1 MATIIL
7 PGGSGYLGSALA
19 QRLVDRGDEVV
30 VLTRRAVGS
39 ERPRVRQV
47 HWDGATVGDWAREL
61 DGADAIV
68 HLAGKRVD
76 CRPTRRNID
85 ELIRS
90 RVQSV
95 RAVGDALARCERPPT
110 TWVQLSTMA
119 VYGDAGDQVIDE
131 SVPPSGIG
139 PRQMVT
145 VALAWEAAYHQATA
159 QVDRSV
165 LLRAGIALGGDDDP
179 ATARLRQLVRLRAGG
194 PVAGG
199 GQWVSWLALDD
210 LLRIIQRSLDDPAT
224 RGTYLA
230 TSPNPVTNRQMMAT
244 YRRLL
249 DVDLGLPAPAV
260 ATRLGAWAMGSDPA
274 LALTGRRGI
283 PARLL
288 DHGFQFHTT
297 DFEQAAATALHG
309 AASTNATGGTEVDR

>member
-1 MATIIL
+1 MGRVIL

-19 QRLVDRGDEVV
+19 QRLVDRGDDVV
-30 VLTRRAVGS
+30 VLTRQRAGS
-39 ERPRVRQV
+39 GQHRGVRQV
-47 HWDGATVGDWAREL
+47 HWDGETVGDWAQEL

-76 CRPTRRNID
+76 CRPTQDNID

-95 RAVGDALARCERPPT
+95 RAVGDALRGCDQPPS

-119 VYGDAGDQVIDE
+119 IYGDTGDQVLDE

-159 QVDRSV
+159 EVERSV
-165 LLRAGIALGGDDDP
+165 LLRAGIALGGEDDP

-199 GQWVSWLALDD
+199 DQWVSWLALDD
-210 LLRIIQRSLDDPAT
+210 LLRILLRSLDDPAA
-224 RGTYLA
+224 RGMYLA
-230 TSPNPVTNRQMMAT
+230 TSPHPVNNREMMAT

-249 DVDLGLPAPAV
+249 GVKVGLPAPAL
-260 ATRLGAWAMGSDPA
+260 ATRVGAWAMGSDPA

-288 DHGFQFHTT
+288 DEGFEFQTT
-297 DFEQAAATALHG
+297 DFEQAAATAL
-309 AASTNATGGTEVDR
+309 DRA

>member
-1 MATIIL
+1 MARIIL
-7 PGGSGYLGSALA
+7 PGGSGYLGTALA
-19 QRLVDRGDEVV
+19 QRLVDRGDDVV
-30 VLTRRAVGS
+30 VLTRQAAGVSQLG
-39 ERPRVRQV
+39 VRHV
-47 HWDGATVGDWAREL
+47 HWDGVTVGAWAAEL

-76 CRPTRRNID
+76 CRPTRNNID

-95 RAVGDALARCERPPT
+95 RAVGEALARCDRPPA
-110 TWVQLSTMA
+110 TWIQLSTMA
-119 VYGDAGDQVIDE
+119 IYGDAGDQILDE
-131 SVPPSGIG
+131 SVPLPGTG

-145 VALAWEAAYHQATA
+145 VALAWEAAYHQATT
-159 QVDRSV
+159 QVDRAV
-165 LLRAGIALGGDDDP
+165 LLRAGIALGGEDDP

-199 GQWVSWLALDD
+199 RQWVSWLALDD
-210 LLRIIQRSLDDPAT
+210 LLRIILRSLDDASA
-224 RGTYLA
+224 RGMYLA

-249 DVDLGLPAPAV
+249 GVGLGLPAPAL

-288 DHGFQFHTT
+288 DEGFDFHTT
-297 DFEQAAATALHG
+297 DFAEAAATALG
-309 AASTNATGGTEVDR
+309 RAPRA

>member
-1 MATIIL
+1 MGRIIL

-30 VLTRRAVGS
+30 VLTRQTAGS
-39 ERPRVRQV
+39 QLPGVRRV
-47 HWDGATVGDWAREL
+47 HWDGVTVGDWAGEL

-95 RAVGDALARCERPPT
+95 RAVGDALTRCDQPPS

-119 VYGDAGDQVIDE
+119 IYGDAGDQLLDE

-159 QVDRSV
+159 QVQRSV
-165 LLRAGIALGGDDDP
+165 LLRAGIALGGQDDP

-199 GQWVSWLALDD
+199 AQWVSWLALDD
-210 LLRIIQRSLDDPAT
+210 LLRIIHRSLDDSTA
-224 RGTYLA
+224 RGMYLA

-249 DVDLGLPAPAV
+249 DVNVGLAAPAV
-260 ATRLGAWAMGSDPA
+260 ATRIGAWVMGSDPA
-274 LALTGRRGI
+274 LALTGRRGT

-288 DHGFQFHTT
+288 DEGFEFHTT
-297 DFEQAAATALHG
+297 DFEQAAATALER
-309 AASTNATGGTEVDR
+309 AASTTVTDT

>member
-1 MATIIL
+1 MGRIIL

-19 QRLVDRGDEVV
+19 QRLMDRGDEVV
-30 VLTRRAVGS
+30 VLTRQATGD
-39 ERPRVRQV
+39 EQPGVRRV

-61 DGADAIV
+61 DGAEAIV

-95 RAVGDALARCERPPT
+95 RAVGDALTRCDQPPPA
-110 TWVQLSTMA
+110 WVQLSTMA
-119 VYGDAGDQVIDE
+119 IYGDAGDEILDE

-159 QVDRSV
+159 HVERSV
-165 LLRAGIALGGDDDP
+165 LLRAGIALGGEDDP

-199 GQWVSWLALDD
+199 DQWVSWLALDD
-210 LLRIIQRSLDDPAT
+210 LLRIIQRSLDDPAA
-224 RGTYLA
+224 RGMYLA
-230 TSPNPVTNRQMMAT
+230 TSPNPVTNRQMMAA

-249 DVDLGLPAPAV
+249 DVNMGLPAPAV
-260 ATRLGAWAMGSDPA
+260 ATRIGAWAMGSDPE

-288 DHGFQFHTT
+288 DEGFDFHTT
-297 DFEQAAATALHG
+297 DFEQAAATALDR
-309 AASTNATGGTEVDR
+309 AASTTVAYG